1 MWELKNSKQV
11 EKNEHIRFRCTRC
24 AACCQHVKGSI
35 VIEGLDAYRLA
46 RHLGMETADFM
57 SQYTEPFILDDKLW
71 YPIFSLRVKGNEDSC
86 IFLKGTRCTVQE
98 AKPRTCRLYPFW
110 VEPNE
115 PDGTD
120 FTYHICFEHQHHP
133 KASLVRVKDWMNKYF
148 WEDDRESLQEDFR
161 TMHILAPLLRRAR
174 EYGVENETIFRK
186 VLLNRYLYFSMDEPF
201 LPQQHRNN
209 RELIAFFKSI
219 VQQ

>member
-57 SQYTEPFILDDKLW
+57 SQYTKPFILDDKLW

-120 FTYHICFEHQHHP
+120 FTYHICFEHRHHP
-133 KASLVRVKDWMNKYF
+133 KGSLIRVLIVCFMRKGRSCYKTVVA
-148 WEDDRESLQEDFR
+148 LQPVKKGAALSEQNS
-161 TMHILAPLLRRAR
+161 A
-174 EYGVENETIFRK
+174 
-186 VLLNRYLYFSMDEPF
+186 F
-201 LPQQHRNN
+201 LTG
-209 RELIAFFKSI
+209 
-219 VQQ
+219 